1 MVDLTGA
8 LVSMVELLLVAVVGF
23 AASKLGYLDGHTNER
38 LTKLLLNIT
47 LPAMI
52 IASVCGLDSAGTED
66 MLLPAFGLSAFQF
79 FALLATGF
87 FCAWILRARRSDW
100 NLYAFMSV
108 ATNTGFIGMAV
119 ATAIYG
125 QSSVIF
131 SSIFIM
137 VIAVFVYS
145 VGFGLMAVADP
156 QRDHAKKIAI
166 PWRSMIN
173 PSVVASIIAIVIFL
187 LRIPVPEVVSG
198 TLSRVGGIT
207 STIAMLI
214 VGSIMAGADV
224 AGVFGEWRLY
234 PYILIRQFIVPALLY
249 LVLRMLFSDTVLL
262 GVFVVMFAMPV
273 GSMAPSFAAQFH
285 SNVKLA
291 ANATVLSTL
300 ASFLAIPALVM
311 VMTVA

>member
-8 LVSMVELLLVAVVGF
+8 LISMVELLLVAVVGF
-23 AASKLGYLDGHTNER
+23 VGAKLGYLDGHTNEH

-52 IASVCGLDSAGTED
+52 IASVCNLDSAGTENL
-66 MLLPAFGLSAFQF
+66 LLPAFGLSAFQF

-87 FCAWILRARRSDW
+87 LCAWLLRVRREEW

-145 VGFGLMAVADP
+145 IGFGLMAVADP
-156 QRDHAKKIAI
+156 ERDKSQKIQI
-166 PWRSMIN
+166 PWKSMIN

-187 LRIPVPEVVSG
+187 LQIPVPEVVSG

-214 VGSIMAGADV
+214 VGSLMAGTELSSI
-224 AGVFGEWRLY
+224 FNEWRLY

-249 LVLRMLFSDTVLL
+249 LVLRMFFSDPILL

-285 SNVKLA
+285 SNVNLA
-291 ANATVLSTL
+291 AKATILSTL
-300 ASFLAIPALVM
+300 ASFIAIPALVM
-311 VMTVA
+311 VMTM